1 VAACTFE
8 ATTIFGELKNK
19 SSHNMMKRILGIL
32 VSIVV
37 LFVLLLVR
45 PMQRNADSFSR
56 ADSLAANGDYQGAY
70 YAYGDVIR
78 RKPQDPLAYFRRGVA
93 MHQSGQFN
101 KAIVDL
107 NDAIRLKPDFGA
119 AYRLRARAYEGQR
132 LTEKATA
139 DDQAADRLQA
149 PTDIATVYAI
159 KAL

>member
-1 VAACTFE
+1 
-8 ATTIFGELKNK
+8 
-19 SSHNMMKRILGIL
+19 MMKRILGIL

-45 PMQRNADSFSR
+45 PMMRNADSFNR
-56 ADSLAANGDYQGAY
+56 ADSLAASGDYEGAY

-78 RKPQDPLAYFRRGVA
+78 RNPQDPLAYFRRAVA

-132 LTEKATA
+132 LTEKATS

-149 PTDIATVYAI
+149 PTDITAVYAI

>member
-1 VAACTFE
+1 
-8 ATTIFGELKNK
+8 
-19 SSHNMMKRILGIL
+19 M
-32 VSIVV
+32 
-37 LFVLLLVR
+37 
-45 PMQRNADSFSR
+45 
-56 ADSLAANGDYQGAY
+56 
-70 YAYGDVIR
+70 IR
-78 RKPQDPLAYFRRGVA
+78 RNPQDPLAYFRRAVA

-107 NDAIRLKPDFGA
+107 NDAIRLQPDFGA

-149 PTDIATVYAI
+149 PTDIAIVYGI